1 METIFVFLVSK
12 IIDGNSFVKFKFPS
26 VRIVTKTK
34 LLFIPNGIVKIQ
46 LKKGKTMKRYFILMV
61 LVGLFGVCSISAQTK
76 TDDDINVAYQ
86 NAKKGIYWA
95 LENIPGK
102 KASLDNDLI
111 SEDKLYASVKI
122 NREVNGVKVVSKGF
136 YLTNH
141 VEITIYK
148 SYDTLKSE
156 GYNVPTGEW

>member
-1 METIFVFLVSK
+1 MKHYLIMILIFGYLGVS
-12 IIDGNSFVKFKFPS
+12 SLFAQS
-26 VRIVTKTK
+26 KTE
-34 LLFIPNGIVKIQ
+34 
-46 LKKGKTMKRYFILMV
+46 
-61 LVGLFGVCSISAQTK
+61 
-76 TDDDINVAYQ
+76 DDMNLAYQ

-111 SEDKLYASVKI
+111 AEDQLYASVKI

-136 YLTNH
+136 NMTNH

-148 SYDTLKSE
+148 SYDSLKSE